1 MNKMIVF
8 ILVLCSTYSNAQ
20 FATLAGGGE
29 GSGPGGTVSFSVGQ
43 LVVESTEDSEGS
55 ISPGVQQTY
64 ESNEVY
70 INEVYL
76 HTVKV
81 FPNPTTHLIQL
92 TFDKPFNGTLKVY
105 DMNARIVLEQRVN
118 EITKIIDV
126 QSWSA
131 GTYLIFLA
139 DEKSIFS
146 IHQIIKNN

>member
-1 MNKMIVF
+1 MVVCGMF
-8 ILVLCSTYSNAQ
+8 IKGIAIAQ

-64 ESNEVY
+64 ESNEVF

-76 HTVKV
+76 NTVKV
-81 FPNPTTHLIQL
+81 FPNPTTHFIELS
-92 TFDKPFNGTLKVY
+92 FDTPFNGSLIVY
-105 DMNARIVLEQRVN
+105 DLNARVVLEQRVN
-118 EITKIIDV
+118 ELTTVIDA

-131 GTYLIFLA
+131 GTYMIQLF
-139 DEKSIFS
+139 DEVGTFS
-146 IHQIIKNN
+146 IQKIIKNN